1 MGNQIEYTIFWN
13 TVSEFGNVRKKKKK
27 KKFTEMDTLRHY
39 EKKNHKT
46 GLRSEYFKS
55 VLYLPMYFVH
65 ST

>member
-1 MGNQIEYTIFWN
+1 MLER
-13 TVSEFGNVRKKKKK
+13 RKKKIFHRNGHFKTLWKK
-27 KKFTEMDTLRHY
+27 KP
-39 EKKNHKT
+39 HKT

>member
-1 MGNQIEYTIFWN
+1 MLER
-13 TVSEFGNVRKKKKK
+13 RKKKKN
-27 KKFTEMDTLRHY
+27 FTEMDTLRHY